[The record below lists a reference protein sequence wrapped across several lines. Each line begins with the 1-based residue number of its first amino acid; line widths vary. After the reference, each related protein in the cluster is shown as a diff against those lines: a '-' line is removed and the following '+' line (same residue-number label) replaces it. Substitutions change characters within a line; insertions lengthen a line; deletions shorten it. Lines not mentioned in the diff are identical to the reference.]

1 MLPTHARRQ
10 LLAGAARAA
19 ANHHAIIT
27 RSLLLTLTL
36 TLTVSVQ

>member
-27 RSLLLTLTL
+27 RSLLLTLTQ
-36 TLTVSVQ
+36 TVSVQ